1 MSVIRIGELSLSSA
15 IPILATFQ
23 ASLTASVGIGL
34 PEIQGKLAGLANV
47 LLAITVA
54 PPALGA
60 TITAAI
66 TTVASLQAA
75 ISGPTVTLQ
84 VAAITALIAELNLQL
99 GTLTV
104 AAGLSIP
111 SATLSAYV
119 YDGSV
124 GNFGVEVGSELSAS
138 LPGPPGHCNALIFA
152 TTDSAQWAAA
162 SVALRT
168 S

>member
-75 ISGPTVTLQ
+75 ISG
-84 VAAITALIAELNLQL
+84 ELNLQL